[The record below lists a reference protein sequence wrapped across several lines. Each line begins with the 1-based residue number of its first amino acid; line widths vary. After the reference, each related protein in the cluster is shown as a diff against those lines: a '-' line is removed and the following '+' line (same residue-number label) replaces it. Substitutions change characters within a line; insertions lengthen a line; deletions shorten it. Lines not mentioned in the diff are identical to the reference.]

1 MKEEFGSLFR
11 LRGHSR
17 KTSLWLIHSST
28 DPVCGHRKESKRR
41 EKRERKHQTSALFHA
56 PAVEKETAKS
66 GWCVLLHLCVVPA
79 SSVTACSRDGTP
91 WERGADSLTCR
102 CLRDRRAPPI
112 WWSHGVE
119 KKKEVCVCLF
129 GREWRVV
136 RGEMIMRG
144 GGGRL
149 LGAVE
154 AAARGKLL
162 GRSSKCAKCA
172 HKGIKVE
179 RWRKAHYL
187 SFLAKNS
194 RY

>member
-66 GWCVLLHLCVVPA
+66 GWVCAA
-79 SSVTACSRDGTP
+79 SSLCCPRLVC
-91 WERGADSLTCR
+91 DSLQSWWDPMGAGSGFTNLPVSAR
-102 CLRDRRAPPI
+102 PTRASNLVVT
-112 WWSHGVE
+112 WGGE
-119 KKKEVCVCLF
+119 EEGGVCVF
-129 GREWRVV
+129 VWTWVESGT
-136 RGEMIMRG
+136 G
-144 GGGRL
+144 GDDNAGGRL